1 MLRRKP
7 LRRKEWERIPREDR
21 IPMALSTLQPVAR
34 GTYAGGVSGARPKSE
49 PKRNPHL
56 LAMAR
61 GMFCL
66 LLAPGVTEHDRET
79 VVSCHSNESAHGKAG
94 ARKADDQY
102 SVWGCFAC
110 HQWLDFGP
118 ASQDEKRAAFM
129 SAHFRQV
136 EAWRGIAEFDPFT
149 KDKAAAKWALDQLN
163 ATPVGAMA

>member
-7 LRRKEWERIPREDR
+7 LRRKEWERIPREER
-21 IPMALSTLQPVAR
+21 PMAPLVRLERAPN
-34 GTYAGGVSGARPKSE
+34 YAGSTGPAAPKSE

-129 SAHFRQV
+129 SAHLRQV